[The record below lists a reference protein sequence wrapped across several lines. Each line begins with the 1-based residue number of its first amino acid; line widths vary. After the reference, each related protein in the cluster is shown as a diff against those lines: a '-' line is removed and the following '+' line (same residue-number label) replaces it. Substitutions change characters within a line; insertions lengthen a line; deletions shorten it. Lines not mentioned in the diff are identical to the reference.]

1 MTKAFLVFFGPH
13 CKLQKKKEFDMCP
26 LATLKEIFN
35 KLLSVNI
42 FIKGYIRSDDG
53 DGDGDGNENVK
64 KAIGLMR
71 GKNNNSP
78 SASRFFCTFLC
89 CHCCARLRRKYDYL
103 EDVNKRR
110 RNFLSHMN
118 IDINPRNSAPGEV
131 ACI

>member
-42 FIKGYIRSDDG
+42 FIKGYIQSD

-71 GKNNNSP
+71 GKNNNSA

-89 CHCCARLRRKYDYL
+89 CHCCARLRRKYDYFPY
-103 EDVNKRR
+103 EHRY
-110 RNFLSHMN
+110 
-118 IDINPRNSAPGEV
+118 
-131 ACI
+131 